1 MRKSKRILALSLAMA
16 MSATC
21 FTACGGGDDDGGGV
35 STPKPAPTLAN
46 DTKVQPPEQFPD
58 NPDAKQIKL
67 KVWAPAE
74 EKNVVQGLCQ
84 QFDGAH
90 PEFKIEFEFGDC
102 AEPSAYEQVSKDPT
116 TAADVFYFA
125 NDQLA
130 NLRDGGYI
138 AKVPAEIKDRITPQL
153 DDKALASCTV
163 DGDLYSFPFT
173 ANLWYLYY
181 NKSLFEGAGVDIS
194 SLDSIINAN
203 IAGCDYN
210 FSIPLNNGWYIGGF
224 FLGENG
230 CTLFGPDG
238 TDPRSCD
245 WANDTGVAIVKYLV
259 SLQKSNKMYKDD
271 GNGDT
276 IGLLKE
282 GKCAS
287 FCTGSWNAVA
297 IKEALGDN
305 YAACK
310 LPSFTFD
317 LNGTQVTK
325 TINPFGDYK
334 SIGVNS
340 QTQEP
345 LASFLLAEFLVS
357 DYAQEQ
363 RLKVRSMSPTS
374 KVVMQLALDG
384 EYNDPGVVANIQQA
398 EQVVPRPTISQ
409 LAQYW
414 SGAASIGSHVVKLT
428 KKVQDDASIKAML
441 ENAVANITAVKE

>member
-1 MRKSKRILALSLAMA
+1 MRKSKRVLALSLAMA

-21 FTACGGGDDDGGGV
+21 FTACGGGDDEGGTT
-35 STPKPAPTLAN
+35 TPKPAPTL
-46 DTKVQPPEQFPD
+46 DTVGTTVQMPEQKD
-58 NPDAKQIKL
+58 NDPSARELSL

-74 EKNVVQGLCQ
+74 EKNVVQELCKI
-84 QFDGAH
+84 FDGAH
-90 PEFKIEFEFGDC
+90 PEYKINFEFGDC
-102 AEPSAYEQVSKDPT
+102 AEPDAYTQVSKDPT

-125 NDQLA
+125 NDQLS
-130 NLRDGGYI
+130 NLKEGGYI
-138 AKVPAEIKDRITPQL
+138 AEVPTEIKDRLAPVL
-153 DDKALASCTV
+153 DEKAVASCTI
-163 DGDLYSFPFT
+163 DDKLYSFPFT

-181 NKSLFEGAGVDIS
+181 NKSLFEKAGVDTS
-194 SLDSIINAN
+194 DLDSIINAN
-203 IAGCDYN
+203 IEGCTYN

-238 TDPRSCD
+238 TDPKSCD

-259 SLQKSNKMYKDD
+259 GLQKTGKMYKDD
-271 GNGDT
+271 GNADT
-276 IGLLKE
+276 IGLLKD

-310 LPSFTFD
+310 LPQFTFE
-317 LNGTQVTK
+317 LNGNKVTK
-325 TINPFGDYK
+325 KINPFGDYK

-340 QTQEP
+340 QTKEP
-345 LASFLLAEFLVS
+345 EAAFLLAEFLVG
-357 DYAQEQ
+357 DFAQEQ
-363 RLKVRSMSPTS
+363 RLKVRSMSPTN
-374 KVVMQLALDG
+374 KTVMQLAREG
-384 EYNDPGVVANIQQA
+384 KYNDPGVVANIEQA
-398 EQVVPRPTISQ
+398 DQVVPRPTIPQ

-414 SGAASIGSHVVKLT
+414 SGAASIGSHIVGLT
-428 KKVQDDASIKAML
+428 KKVQDDASIKGML